1 MNEKELID
9 LIFMLRSDIWENWG
23 YFITVNLAIIGWL
36 LHRHG
41 LFGVWEKAIAF
52 VGYTLFLA
60 TMLIGMSKAYS
71 ELDSIADDFA
81 YFYIE
86 TKQYKIAE
94 DGITE
99 YFISKSPG
107 YCDDYKKESKNTN
120 LKCSSYSSNFYT
132 FVIPGMLGGGLVI
145 LILFLFEKIWLKS
158 RAKTKQT

>member
-86 TKQYKIAE
+86 TKREFK
-94 DGITE
+94 
-99 YFISKSPG
+99 
-107 YCDDYKKESKNTN
+107 
-120 LKCSSYSSNFYT
+120 L
-132 FVIPGMLGGGLVI
+132 
-145 LILFLFEKIWLKS
+145 
-158 RAKTKQT
+158 